1 MLIKSDY
8 LILMKPTLIQVEFII
23 GYTGRGEVVNAKVNV
38 VLMNV
43 DPDQLLLQTH
53 SVQFQVG
60 LSREIF
66 SNKWTYLMFNMSS
79 NVLQLTTTSPTPG
92 ETIPAVGL
100 RVGSPVVGRYEDAV
114 VKPVSL

>member
-1 MLIKSDY
+1 
-8 LILMKPTLIQVEFII
+8 
-23 GYTGRGEVVNAKVNV
+23 
-38 VLMNV
+38 
-43 DPDQLLLQTH
+43 
-53 SVQFQVG
+53 
-60 LSREIF
+60 
-66 SNKWTYLMFNMSS
+66 MFNMSS